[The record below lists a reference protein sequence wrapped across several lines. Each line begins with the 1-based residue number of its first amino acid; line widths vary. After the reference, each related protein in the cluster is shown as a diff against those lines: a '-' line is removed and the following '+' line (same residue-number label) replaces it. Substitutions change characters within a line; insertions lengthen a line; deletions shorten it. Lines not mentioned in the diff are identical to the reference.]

1 MKKHFIC
8 LANSFKYAGRCL
20 GGIEIEMKDNKYT
33 IVRNEN
39 GTPKWIRPVSFEE
52 HGQLPAS
59 ETRHINILDIIE
71 VDITETCPKYAHSE
85 NIHYSNLVRKTR
97 CSKQVDAMDNLC
109 DNIHKKIFYNC
120 GKAVPTNVFQ
130 EGKYSL
136 MLIKPDSPQIYY
148 DSDTNKY
155 RAKFTYEN
163 IEYDFPITDPY
174 YIDLLKHTPSLCVAR
189 KTGELYFIISL
200 GEELDEWH
208 YKLIAG
214 IIDMKIED

>member
-39 GTPKWIRPVSFEE
+39 GTPKWIRPISFEE

-85 NIHYSNLVRKTR
+85 NIHYSNPVSYTHLT
-97 CSKQVDAMDNLC
+97 L
-109 DNIHKKIFYNC
+109 
-120 GKAVPTNVFQ
+120 PTKRIV
-130 EGKYSL
+130 
-136 MLIKPDSPQIYY
+136 
-148 DSDTNKY
+148 
-155 RAKFTYEN
+155 
-163 IEYDFPITDPY
+163 
-174 YIDLLKHTPSLCVAR
+174 
-189 KTGELYFIISL
+189 
-200 GEELDEWH
+200 
-208 YKLIAG
+208 
-214 IIDMKIED
+214 